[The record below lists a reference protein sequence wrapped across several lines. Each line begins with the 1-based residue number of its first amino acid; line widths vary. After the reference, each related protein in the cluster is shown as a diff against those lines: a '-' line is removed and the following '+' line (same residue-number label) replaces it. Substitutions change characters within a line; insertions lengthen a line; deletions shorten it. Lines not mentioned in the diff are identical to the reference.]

1 MKLFLRACPAVKGF
15 EGYREKGENVRIC
28 RNTAVDLPGKEKMNI
43 LHEILRTVLVRE
55 FGEILLVG
63 AIIVLRA
70 ALTLLIHWEIKN
82 EKAEMES

>member
-55 FGEILLVG
+55 FGEILIVG
-63 AIIVLRA
+63 AIYNAI
-70 ALTLLIHWEIKN
+70 IHDSDERQVGRYF
-82 EKAEMES
+82 